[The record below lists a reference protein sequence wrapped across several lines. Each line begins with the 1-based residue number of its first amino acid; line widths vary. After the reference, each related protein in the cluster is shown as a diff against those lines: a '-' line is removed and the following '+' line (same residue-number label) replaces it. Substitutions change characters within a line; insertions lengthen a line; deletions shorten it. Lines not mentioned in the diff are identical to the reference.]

1 MVKQFTKEECLK
13 WFKNPNRNPRTDYK
27 IKKESKHSIYKQL
40 LSDCS
45 KYMKKELKSESK
57 SDSKSDSS
65 SSSISSISSS
75 SSSLKLDNNYYPDN
89 NDEDFDIKIASMKD
103 FEIYKES
110 ELDEVVD
117 IDDFNKKMI
126 ESCPKDQFNK
136 AYFQYFVSQYISQK
150 TPYHSLMLYYTVGTG
165 KTCAA
170 VSIAESMLLGHNNN
184 EEDPPIL
191 VILPTTLIN
200 NFKNTIYNLLYD
212 NVNQCTEN
220 IYKSMLMNYNEE
232 TKKSKLNNLINKRY
246 NILTYYNFIKYIQ
259 TVKNINNKTIIIDE
273 VHNLRNPEELDL
285 DNDEK
290 RKLKDSFKNI
300 KDAIKNGKNNRL
312 ILMSGTPM
320 YNEPNE
326 IIDLFN
332 LLLLNDKKPEIK
344 KIDNENIA
352 KISKSYV
359 SYINSK
365 NPFVYPIRL
374 RHIDATKGDDTP
386 DGIIKVEL
394 NPDQLSYIKKNIIKN
409 NLIHSTSVSNIIY
422 DKDINKYNKIFTKT
436 NNKFKYKNIEILS
449 EKNINNYTPKIE
461 KICSYLKN
469 SKGIVIIYSQFIE
482 HGIFPMAIALEHMG
496 YSRFIDKNKTSNLL
510 DHKIKSNNKKYA
522 VITSSSQELFSDVGN
537 EKNIENI
544 LNIVNSDENL
554 DGELLKIILITKKA
568 SEGLSFMNVR
578 EIHILDPWYHFNRN
592 EQIIGR
598 GFRRCSHIKLPI
610 ESRNINIF
618 TYYGIFKNN
627 EKYSPD
633 LHILKIAKEKF
644 KKSQYII
651 KLIEENSLDNIIN
664 EKLNIFPRRLFNKI
678 NPIKLVTSQNDNIE
692 YYIGDDKEYKKS
704 NFKLDE
710 RNVRSENMLIV
721 NRLMIMLIDIMK
733 KELFLEY
740 DEIKKRLKFTETRY
754 LDLAIKNIIYPNRI
768 DNFILYWNNNGIQKV
783 ENKDNIKQVEFILPL
798 INTKELK
805 VDENLEDKLNK
816 LMNEKVEFNLL
827 YNLLMFINNKNW
839 YNIVSIILSNK
850 EKYNKI
856 LKILKFYNII
866 VEDYYFDL
874 FNNLELKNLDGEIID
889 KEKYKFKDQEVNNIK
904 LYGKIGL
911 NKKKDGLIFIII
923 RENNLGTNCETQR
936 KEELVRLLDG
946 EIPDNKKDM
955 CIEIAKKFNQNGNLK
970 IIPYIKMNK

>member
-320 YNEPNE
+320 Y
-326 IIDLFN
+326 
-332 LLLLNDKKPEIK
+332 
-344 KIDNENIA
+344 
-352 KISKSYV
+352 
-359 SYINSK
+359 
-365 NPFVYPIRL
+365 
-374 RHIDATKGDDTP
+374 
-386 DGIIKVEL
+386 
-394 NPDQLSYIKKNIIKN
+394 Q
-409 NLIHSTSVSNIIY
+409 
-422 DKDINKYNKIFTKT
+422 
-436 NNKFKYKNIEILS
+436 
-449 EKNINNYTPKIE
+449 
-461 KICSYLKN
+461 
-469 SKGIVIIYSQFIE
+469 
-482 HGIFPMAIALEHMG
+482 
-496 YSRFIDKNKTSNLL
+496 
-510 DHKIKSNNKKYA
+510 
-522 VITSSSQELFSDVGN
+522 
-537 EKNIENI
+537 
-544 LNIVNSDENL
+544 
-554 DGELLKIILITKKA
+554 
-568 SEGLSFMNVR
+568 
-578 EIHILDPWYHFNRN
+578 
-592 EQIIGR
+592 
-598 GFRRCSHIKLPI
+598 
-610 ESRNINIF
+610 
-618 TYYGIFKNN
+618 
-627 EKYSPD
+627 
-633 LHILKIAKEKF
+633 
-644 KKSQYII
+644 
-651 KLIEENSLDNIIN
+651 
-664 EKLNIFPRRLFNKI
+664 
-678 NPIKLVTSQNDNIE
+678 
-692 YYIGDDKEYKKS
+692 
-704 NFKLDE
+704 
-710 RNVRSENMLIV
+710 
-721 NRLMIMLIDIMK
+721 
-733 KELFLEY
+733 
-740 DEIKKRLKFTETRY
+740 
-754 LDLAIKNIIYPNRI
+754 
-768 DNFILYWNNNGIQKV
+768 
-783 ENKDNIKQVEFILPL
+783 
-798 INTKELK
+798 
-805 VDENLEDKLNK
+805 
-816 LMNEKVEFNLL
+816 
-827 YNLLMFINNKNW
+827 
-839 YNIVSIILSNK
+839 
-850 EKYNKI
+850 
-856 LKILKFYNII
+856 
-866 VEDYYFDL
+866 
-874 FNNLELKNLDGEIID
+874 
-889 KEKYKFKDQEVNNIK
+889 
-904 LYGKIGL
+904 
-911 NKKKDGLIFIII
+911 
-923 RENNLGTNCETQR
+923 
-936 KEELVRLLDG
+936 
-946 EIPDNKKDM
+946 
-955 CIEIAKKFNQNGNLK
+955 
-970 IIPYIKMNK
+970 